1 MPFESAVVEV
11 ASSKDAQEVCC
22 ITKEEA
28 SIRGAS
34 APTHQSQLLDSEKC
48 EPLFSHMVALSNPI
62 HFAGPCLSPLSKPA
76 DSALLL
82 LPVGVK
88 GTCRVTS
95 NAESLPPHTSTENS
109 AKILGLSPQQVC
121 KPPPSNCPEAPPP
134 RGSSSSGERLCKGSR
149 PSAKNTRDGVG
160 IAEAELKRKQQQASH
175 NRFPQLSDPHL
186 DGGELTRWRSHEPNL
201 IHSHELDFVKN
212 IGQGGFCVVEHCIFR
227 PGKDSQPPSN
237 PSNPR
242 SPPTKQATVHV
253 AVKQTKPEGCSMNI
267 VAFMGVGFWNDRLA
281 SQKEVVLDYDF
292 LVEEFMGGGTLG
304 DLLGKSGAKPSYSLD
319 DGLRWMTYV
328 ASGLSYMHC
337 KTSRVIHRDLKLGN
351 VFLEG
356 GDKRM
361 ASAKIGD
368 LGLAVEVGQCLD
380 TSWSY
385 VSEPSTSSRPSAHL
399 KDDPAKDSCPL
410 PVGLQKLEGKVG
422 SLTYM
427 APEVFMCLDYNEKVD
442 VYSFGIMLYEMV
454 HRQTVF
460 KQLPCRSLKG
470 VEAAGLPS
478 AKEPQVAWPSS
489 LSNAGQKHLSYAQ
502 GV

>member
-95 NAESLPPHTSTENS
+95 NAESLPPHTSTEDS
-109 AKILGLSPQQVC
+109 AKILGLSPQHVC

-186 DGGELTRWRSHEPNL
+186 DGGELTRRRSHEPNL

-253 AVKQTKPEGCSMNI
+253 AVKQTKPEGCSMFNDPFAIIKEAKILESLSHMNI

-337 KTSRVIHRDLKLGN
+337 KTSRGECAVYAVVHMAQLPLLKMGDSGGLRAEVIHRDLKLGN
-351 VFLEG
+351 VF
-356 GDKRM
+356 
-361 ASAKIGD
+361 
-368 LGLAVEVGQCLD
+368 
-380 TSWSY
+380 
-385 VSEPSTSSRPSAHL
+385 
-399 KDDPAKDSCPL
+399 
-410 PVGLQKLEGKVG
+410 
-422 SLTYM
+422 
-427 APEVFMCLDYNEKVD
+427 
-442 VYSFGIMLYEMV
+442 
-454 HRQTVF
+454 
-460 KQLPCRSLKG
+460 
-470 VEAAGLPS
+470 
-478 AKEPQVAWPSS
+478 
-489 LSNAGQKHLSYAQ
+489 
-502 GV
+502 